1 MIAQSGDWIMDMAEV
16 KVLVRKRRLRAMEME
31 EKSTKTPARVLIGF
45 RPKKQFLLSVIPDLA
60 NLF

>member
-31 EKSTKTPARVLIGF
+31 WRKNPLKHLPGL
-45 RPKKQFLLSVIPDLA
+45 
-60 NLF
+60 